1 MVGRVAG
8 LLRGGR
14 ILGPLDHSS
23 EQTRGCVWL
32 LCRAM
37 HGAAQSGSGDG
48 NGTPAEHAWPGSASA
63 CGAPRRRRCSEAARL
78 RRSLVTPV
86 LRTALIAVVAVAGAL
101 ALWLVLRSALPQTAT
116 RGGPAAPAEA
126 VPASPETAAPAQ
138 QLAQPAELDRYQGQ
152 NVFTDEVRDFFDS
165 AEDLSDEERE
175 LRAAALRKRIAEQ
188 ERGGGL
194 LPAEALMLKLA
205 LLRVTIDDP
214 AVLDHESRGLTE
226 SYQEA
231 QAARA
236 PTPADPRFE
245 TYKQRESEVVREVL
259 ALEEIPGG
267 LTREEY
273 LRRRLRDLRS
283 EVYSGANAEP
293 EPD

>member
-1 MVGRVAG
+1 MV
-8 LLRGGR
+8 
-14 ILGPLDHSS
+14 
-23 EQTRGCVWL
+23 
-32 LCRAM
+32 
-37 HGAAQSGSGDG
+37 
-48 NGTPAEHAWPGSASA
+48 
-63 CGAPRRRRCSEAARL
+63 
-78 RRSLVTPV
+78 
-86 LRTALIAVVAVAGAL
+86 RTALIAVVAVAGAL

-138 QLAQPAELDRYQGQ
+138 QLAQPAELDRYQEQ
-152 NVFTDEVRDFFDS
+152 NAFTDEVRDFFDS

>member
-1 MVGRVAG
+1 MTAVV
-8 LLRGGR
+8 
-14 ILGPLDHSS
+14 
-23 EQTRGCVWL
+23 
-32 LCRAM
+32 
-37 HGAAQSGSGDG
+37 
-48 NGTPAEHAWPGSASA
+48 
-63 CGAPRRRRCSEAARL
+63 
-78 RRSLVTPV
+78 
-86 LRTALIAVVAVAGAL
+86 RTALIAVVAVAGAL

-138 QLAQPAELDRYQGQ
+138 LAQPAELDRYQEQ
-152 NVFTDEVRDFFDS
+152 NVFIDEVRDFFDS

-175 LRAAALRKRIAEQ
+175 LRATALRKRIAEQ

-194 LPAEALMLKLA
+194 LPAEALMLKLV

-214 AVLDHESRGLTE
+214 AVLDHERRSLTE
-226 SYQEA
+226 SHQEA

-236 PTPADPRFE
+236 PAPADPRFE
-245 TYKQRESEVVREVL
+245 TYKQLESEVVREVL
-259 ALEEIPGG
+259 ALESIPEG
-267 LTREEY
+267 LARNEY

-283 EVYSGANAEP
+283 EVYSGANADP